1 MKKREL
7 LAMIQ
12 ALEAR
17 VVALES
23 TTPNRLRYITTGDP
37 WPPMPPV
44 TCGDFGPQTT
54 ASAADTVRIPPE
66 TIAKANTNGVPVL
79 DKIGKPIGSATLTRD
94 GDGFLATVQF
104 NDDAHK
110 HVFGQTHEKGTGY
123 PILDDESKRI
133 AEAVANTP
141 HSC

>member
-17 VVALES
+17 VLFLE
-23 TTPNRLRYITTGDP
+23 TAKPFRYVDGTTGDP
-37 WPPMPPV
+37 WHPFSGA
-44 TCGDFGPQTT
+44 TCGDVGPQTT
-54 ASAADTVRIPPE
+54 ASSTDTVRKPAE
-66 TIAKANTNGVPVL
+66 KIAEANAESSFVGGLARDPSNPVGWMI
-79 DKIGKPIGSATLTRD
+79 DGKFVENPNHR
-94 GDGFLATVQF
+94 
-104 NDDAHK
+104 
-110 HVFGQTHEKGTGY
+110 THERGTGY
-123 PILDDESKRI
+123 PITESDESKRI